1 MSASL
6 TYTLIAIGLVA
17 IVILSVVIRRQL
29 SSSRKLREE
38 QAALARQHEQ
48 QAQEQRRY
56 LIDSIRIIASAVL
69 HDEKMT
75 MTEGCIRVKVML
87 DNLAPHLHQHE
98 RFAVIERVYQATQHI
113 PFLEDWKAL
122 SRSEKH
128 EYQKEMEQLEKE
140 HGEQVRAAMTELQSY
155 PLEQMQ

>member
-17 IVILSVVIRRQL
+17 IVVLSVVIRRQL
-29 SSSRKLREE
+29 KTARE
-38 QAALARQHEQ
+38 QREQ
-48 QAQEQRRY
+48 QALQARELEQRAEEQRRY

-98 RFAVIERVYQATQHI
+98 LFSVIERVYQATEHI

-122 SRSEKH
+122 SRDEKRS
-128 EYQKEMEQLEKE
+128 YQKEMAQLEKE
-140 HGEQVRAAMTELQSY
+140 HGEQVRQAMTELQSY

>member
-6 TYTLIAIGLVA
+6 TYTLIGVGLVA
-17 IVILSVVIRRQL
+17 VVLLSFLIRRQL
-29 SSSRKLREE
+29 KAASALRE
-38 QAALARQHEQ
+38 QQEQ
-48 QAQEQRRY
+48 QALELEQKAQEQRRY

-75 MTEGCIRVKVML
+75 MTEGCIRIKVML

-98 RFAVIERVYQATQHI
+98 RFAVIERIYQATEHI

-122 SRSEKH
+122 SRDEKRD
-128 EYQKEMEQLEKE
+128 YQKEMSRLEQE